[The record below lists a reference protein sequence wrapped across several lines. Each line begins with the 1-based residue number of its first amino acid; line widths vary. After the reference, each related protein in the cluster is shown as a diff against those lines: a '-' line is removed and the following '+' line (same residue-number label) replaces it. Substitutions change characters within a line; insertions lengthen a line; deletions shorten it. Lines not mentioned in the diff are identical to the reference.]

1 MVKSQPRKKNK
12 HIDSTLTRRDE
23 IIQVAA
29 RIFAVKG
36 YHGTTLDE
44 IASELVI
51 TKPALYYHIRNKEEL
66 LREIITSIMEPLE
79 SVSKVRDLDLPPRE
93 KMQKIIELLV
103 TFGAERKD
111 TTKIALQD
119 IAILPKRTRDAIRR
133 REKEI
138 ERCVQ
143 EILIEGIKKG
153 DFEVDDVKMAGFAIL
168 GTANWVYRWYHPD
181 GYLTPAQI
189 VKKMIHMLEHGYLK
203 K

>member
-1 MVKSQPRKKNK
+1 MARSQPQRKTKQVNP
-12 HIDSTLTRRDE
+12 TLTRRDE

-79 SVSKVRDLDLPPRE
+79 SVSKIRELDLPPRE
-93 KMQKIIELLV
+93 KLQKIIGLLI

-138 ERCVQ
+138 ERCIQ
-143 EILIEGIKKG
+143 DILVEGIKSG

-168 GTANWVYRWYHPD
+168 GTANWTYRWYHPD

-189 VKKMIHMLEHGYLK
+189 AEKMVHMLEHGYLK

>member
-1 MVKSQPRKKNK
+1 MPKGQVRKKGK
-12 HIDSTLTRRDE
+12 QIDSALTRRDE

-29 RIFAVKG
+29 RIFAAKG

-79 SVSKVRDLDLPPRE
+79 SVSRVRELDLSPRE
-93 KMQKIIELLV
+93 KIRKIVELLV
-103 TFGAERKD
+103 VSGAERKD

-119 IAILPKRTRDAIRR
+119 VVILPKRTQDAIRR

-143 EILIEGIKKG
+143 DILQEGIEKG
-153 DFEVDDVKMAGFAIL
+153 DFVVDDLKMAGFAIL
-168 GTANWVYRWYHPD
+168 GAANWVYRWYHPD
-181 GYLTPAQI
+181 GYLKPEHIAEKI
-189 VKKMIHMLEHGYLK
+189 IHLLEHGYLK